1 MLFRSETG
9 AGTETETGTGTGTG
23 TEKRQGIGKRLPRT
37 PKPERRKTS
46 GKQTGNSRN
55 RNPAHR
61 RAQWISGKKFAGT
74 KKSGYLCNPESG
86 RFPRP
91 EMPGIDT
98 RQPCGVAQG
107 QSRGQGRERRGVAQ
121 SGSARALGAWGRGF
135 KSLHPDSYYSPSD
148 GKYGPVVSGLRHRP
162 FTAATRVRIPT
173 GSSFFFSL
181 PYGPLAQ
188 LVRATGLYPV
198 GPGFESLKA
207 YFLRWPG
214 SSVG

>member
-1 MLFRSETG
+1 MQRDATGLPVLRKVTHTDRGAIYPGRQQEQGTRNRQQRNRKQVSETGTGTVVGTGTETETETETETG
-9 AGTETETGTGTGTG
+9 AGTETETETETGTGTG

-98 RQPCGVAQG
+98 RQPSGVAQG

-121 SGSARALGAWGRGF
+121 SG
-135 KSLHPDSYYSPSD
+135 
-148 GKYGPVVSGLRHRP
+148 
-162 FTAATRVRIPT
+162 
-173 GSSFFFSL
+173 
-181 PYGPLAQ
+181 
-188 LVRATGLYPV
+188 
-198 GPGFESLKA
+198 
-207 YFLRWPG
+207 
-214 SSVG
+214 

>member
-1 MLFRSETG
+1 MQRDATGLPVLRKVTHTDRGAIYPGRQQEQGTRNRQQRNRKQVSETGTGTVVGTGTETETETETETG

-121 SGSARALGAWGRGF
+121 SG
-135 KSLHPDSYYSPSD
+135 
-148 GKYGPVVSGLRHRP
+148 
-162 FTAATRVRIPT
+162 
-173 GSSFFFSL
+173 
-181 PYGPLAQ
+181 
-188 LVRATGLYPV
+188 
-198 GPGFESLKA
+198 
-207 YFLRWPG
+207 
-214 SSVG
+214 

>member
-1 MLFRSETG
+1 MRGSPAAGTQRDATGRNGLASPPEGNAYGSRRYISGETTEQGTRNRQQRNRKQVSETG
-9 AGTETETGTGTGTG
+9 TGTVVGIGTETETETGAGTGTGTG

-121 SGSARALGAWGRGF
+121 SG
-135 KSLHPDSYYSPSD
+135 
-148 GKYGPVVSGLRHRP
+148 
-162 FTAATRVRIPT
+162 
-173 GSSFFFSL
+173 
-181 PYGPLAQ
+181 
-188 LVRATGLYPV
+188 
-198 GPGFESLKA
+198 
-207 YFLRWPG
+207 
-214 SSVG
+214 